1 MSVHVAHHS
10 TSLLVP
16 LKLPDNNRQSFLDY
30 GIMFKKMPTIDLL
43 AFLLGCDI
51 IHLWELALQNPV
63 ILCIQCSSNEE
74 ISVLSKEYS

>member
-1 MSVHVAHHS
+1 
-10 TSLLVP
+10 
-16 LKLPDNNRQSFLDY
+16 
-30 GIMFKKMPTIDLL
+30 MPTTDLL

-74 ISVLSKEYS
+74 ISVLSKE